1 MKKSKLRKPA
11 ALAASLAL
19 VFAISACTDD
29 DNDPDPTGT
38 TVPGA
43 TTTLV
48 PDATSTTPAG

>member
-48 PDATSTTPAG
+48 PDATTTTLAG

>member
-1 MKKSKLRKPA
+1 MKTSKLRKPA

-43 TTTLV
+43 TTLV
-48 PDATSTTPAG
+48 PDATTTTPAG